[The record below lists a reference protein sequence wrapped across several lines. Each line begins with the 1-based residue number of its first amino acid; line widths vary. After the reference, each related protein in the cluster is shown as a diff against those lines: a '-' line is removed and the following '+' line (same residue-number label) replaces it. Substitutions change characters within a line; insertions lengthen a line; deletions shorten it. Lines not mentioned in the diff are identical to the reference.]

1 MPGRHSKSSFCDDC
15 CPKVCLSTVFLEVL
29 RGHEIM
35 LITWLLIQCLG
46 KKKYSVGKLVQRKL
60 QHAK

>member
-29 RGHEIM
+29 KGHEIM

-46 KKKYSVGKLVQRKL
+46 KTTLFCQKAGATKITTC
-60 QHAK
+60 